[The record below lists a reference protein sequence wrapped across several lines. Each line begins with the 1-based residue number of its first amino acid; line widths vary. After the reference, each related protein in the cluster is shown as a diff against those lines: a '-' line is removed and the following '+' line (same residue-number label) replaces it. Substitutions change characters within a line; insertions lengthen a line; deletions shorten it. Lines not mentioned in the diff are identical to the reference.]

1 MRFFTKNLSSPTTT
15 TRVLDLLRDT
25 LGSEARIADV
35 GAGRGHFSR
44 ALSER
49 LRDMG
54 LTPVDHLVPCDM
66 CPEHFQVPELEC
78 LPVAPDGCLPFADA
92 SMDAVVSI
100 EVIEHV
106 EDQFAFLRELA
117 RVTKPGGLV
126 IVTTPNVLNLNSRVR
141 NLVWGFPC
149 LYDLLPL
156 DDQDIRFM
164 GGHIHPISP
173 YYLAYTAM
181 RAELTDIRL
190 CSDRTKHSAIGWAAL
205 LGLPIWLARRAHRI
219 RIRRKRPHLLEQNA
233 SLLPQVERFDLL
245 TGRTAILSA
254 RRPAQAGQPHER

>member
-1 MRFFTKNLSSPTTT
+1 LIAESRLQIS
-15 TRVLDLLRDT
+15 
-25 LGSEARIADV
+25 ARN
-35 GAGRGHFSR
+35 
-44 ALSER
+44 
-49 LRDMG
+49 
-54 LTPVDHLVPCDM
+54 
-66 CPEHFQVPELEC
+66 Q
-78 LPVAPDGCLPFADA
+78 
-92 SMDAVVSI
+92 
-100 EVIEHV
+100 VIEHV
-106 EDQFAFLRELA
+106 EDQFSFLRELA

-190 CSDRTKHSAIGWAAL
+190 CSDRTKHSAIGWARGVDASPPL
-205 LGLPIWLARRAHRI
+205 NQPASKDSNSTSSSGRRRVLP
-219 RIRRKRPHLLEQNA
+219 
-233 SLLPQVERFDLL
+233 
-245 TGRTAILSA
+245 TAYLVTL
-254 RRPAQAGQPHER
+254 